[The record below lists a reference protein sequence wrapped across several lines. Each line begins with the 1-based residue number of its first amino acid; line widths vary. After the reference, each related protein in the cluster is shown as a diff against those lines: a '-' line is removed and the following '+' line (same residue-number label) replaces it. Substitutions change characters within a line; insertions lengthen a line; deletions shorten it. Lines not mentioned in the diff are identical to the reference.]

1 MHRGVAPVK
10 PHRHQLDE
18 GGRATAVP
26 SAARTALGMFVFAVL
41 VGLAIINIIAW
52 ASARGD
58 DVQAT
63 RRAVETIKP
72 CRP

>member
-1 MHRGVAPVK
+1 VEAEVK

-26 SAARTALGMFVFAVL
+26 SAARTVLGMLAIAACVA
-41 VGLAIINIIAW
+41 LAIINIIAW